1 MLGFYKIS
9 EDRHH
14 SRHVI
19 FALFS
24 YTVGTK
30 QGVDQ
35 ARCEPLLNFL
45 ANDEKRRVPGVLS
58 HILIARALLWVESDW
73 YPRKNPNKKSPHF
86 GVDGTNIILPVP
98 GAEGDDGKDEL
109 D

>member
-1 MLGFYKIS
+1 MVGFYKIG

-19 FALFS
+19 FALFP

-30 QGVDQ
+30 QDVDQ
-35 ARCEPLLNFL
+35 TRCKPVLNFL
-45 ANDEKRRVPGVLS
+45 AKDKKRRVPGVLS
-58 HILIARALLWVESDW
+58 QILIARALLWIESDG
-73 YPRKNPNKKSPHF
+73 YPRENPNKKSPHF
-86 GVDGTNIILPVP
+86 GVDGTNVVP
-98 GAEGDDGKDEL
+98 SVPSAKGDDGKDEL